1 MHGNLSIDS
10 YVSFFINWMPKDDD
24 DDDEDDYSLED
35 VGLKFQ
41 PGIQAENHVA
51 TNIRSR
57 V

>member
-24 DDDEDDYSLED
+24 DDDDDYSLED

>member
-10 YVSFFINWMPKDDD
+10 YESFFINWMPKDDD
-24 DDDEDDYSLED
+24 DNDDDYSLED